1 VPALADRHAA
11 ARRARRT
18 VFEHPWA
25 TAVLPLL
32 ETTPYLA
39 LEQHDDAW
47 VAERLGIDTETVS
60 ETVAALVHVG
70 AARWAGLRLLV
81 DAGLTVDAR
90 ASTDDKLQLR
100 RFWTEQGAKRVG
112 SGLSAFNVFAISR
125 DDLKRVRELQ
135 IQFFR
140 EMRSLVAAT
149 DATTSDTVGLVV
161 VQVLDMV
168 DPPD

>member
-1 VPALADRHAA
+1 
-11 ARRARRT
+11 
-18 VFEHPWA
+18 
-25 TAVLPLL
+25 
-32 ETTPYLA
+32 
-39 LEQHDDAW
+39 